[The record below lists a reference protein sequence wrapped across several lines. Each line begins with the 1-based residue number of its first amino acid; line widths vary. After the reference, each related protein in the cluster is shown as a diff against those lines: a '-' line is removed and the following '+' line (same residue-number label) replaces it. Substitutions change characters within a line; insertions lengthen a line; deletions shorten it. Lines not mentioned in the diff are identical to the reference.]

1 MSNVETSAARPLI
14 ELTGIHKSFNNIEVL
29 KNISLAIGSGEV
41 LSILGASGSGKSTL
55 LRCINLLEQPDGGD
69 ITIDGEQLLW
79 RKGHN
84 GQRKPKDRHQLRR
97 MRAEIGMV
105 FQSFNLWSHM
115 TVLQNVMEGPLRVQK
130 RPHQECLAEA
140 EAVLARVGMAEKR
153 HSYPAHLSGGQQQR
167 VAIARA
173 LAMRPKAVLFDEPT
187 SALDPEL
194 VGEVLAVMRGL
205 AADGMTMLV
214 VTHEMAFARDVSTHV
229 TFLSEGVVDCQGSP
243 AEMFR
248 GGGSPRF
255 NQFISRMQAAHPVA

>member
-1 MSNVETSAARPLI
+1 MIQVETSQTRPLI
-14 ELTGIHKSFNNIEVL
+14 ELTDIHKSFNGVEVL
-29 KNISLAIGSGEV
+29 KGVSLTVGSGEV

-55 LRCINLLEQPDGGD
+55 LRCINLLEQPDHGD
-69 ITIDGEQLLW
+69 IVIDGEALGWHQG
-79 RKGHN
+79 RH
-84 GQRKPKDRHQLRR
+84 GQRKPRDRQQLRR

-130 RPHQECLAEA
+130 RPYQDCLAAA

-205 AADGMTMLV
+205 AAEGMTMLV

-229 TFLSEGVVDCQGSP
+229 TFLSDGLVDCQGNP
-243 AEMFR
+243 ADMFS

-255 NQFISRMQAAHPVA
+255 NQFIRRMQTAHAAP